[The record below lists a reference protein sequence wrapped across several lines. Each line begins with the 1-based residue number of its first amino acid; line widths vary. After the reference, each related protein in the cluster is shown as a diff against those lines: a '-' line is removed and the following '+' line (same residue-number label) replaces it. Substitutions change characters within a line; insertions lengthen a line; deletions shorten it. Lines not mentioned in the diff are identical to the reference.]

1 MYFWVVYSASFY
13 FFSNVGHDI
22 PDYNTG
28 KHDTSLLVLISNI
41 KIFSVSPP
49 YCYCFIYLFNRLF
62 EAVGDILESCNYHSP
77 HDSASFSASES
88 TIYFCNVHFYVSA
101 FLNRVTEYVDYL
113 MMGNML

>member
-13 FFSNVGHDI
+13 FFSNGGDDI

-62 EAVGDILESCNYHSP
+62 EAVEDILESCNYHSP

-101 FLNRVTEYVDYL
+101 FLNRVTEYVDYFL
-113 MMGNML
+113 F